1 MRGGRDRIAFS
12 VAGHSHLDTVQG
24 VSSGNIPTRAKRMLN
39 LHILAATQ
47 YSFRSQA
54 MHNSHIFYPK
64 MYGTDP
70 GILTFPNKNM

>member
-1 MRGGRDRIAFS
+1 MEFLLE
-12 VAGHSHLDTVQG
+12 HLREQ
-24 VSSGNIPTRAKRMLN
+24 KRMLN
-39 LHILAATQ
+39 LHILAALQ

-70 GILTFPNKNM
+70 VDSNFPE